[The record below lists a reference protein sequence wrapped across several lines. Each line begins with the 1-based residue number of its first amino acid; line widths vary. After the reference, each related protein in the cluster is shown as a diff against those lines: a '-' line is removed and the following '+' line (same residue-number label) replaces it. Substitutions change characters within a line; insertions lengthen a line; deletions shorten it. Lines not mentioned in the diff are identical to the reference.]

1 MARLATTIE
10 AILYLKAQALSLAE
24 IAELAGCD
32 RDDAEEGLLELMAD
46 YAHRETAL
54 EVAETSNGYSL
65 QLRED
70 FQNLVQNLIPADIGK
85 GALRTLA
92 VIALKGPI
100 IQTDLINLRGS
111 TAYDHVRDLV
121 EQGFVRKRR
130 RSDGRSYWLQVTDKF
145 NQYFQLNQLPGNI
158 DQFLGQASNITKAPS
173 PAAGEAADRAELAL
187 AAAAAP
193 DSDDLV
199 AAADAEPDAVEV
211 VGTLSD
217 AILERQEQD
226 YDLEDGTEAVSSEN
240 RPSENR
246 PSENR
251 PSEVGVS
258 LEDELADI
266 NAIAVAG

>member
-10 AILYLKAQALSLAE
+10 AILYLKAQALTVAD

-32 RDDAEEGLLELMAD
+32 RDAAEEGLLELMAD
-46 YAHRETAL
+46 YAHRDTAL
-54 EVAETSNGYSL
+54 EVAETANGYSL

-100 IQTDLINLRGS
+100 IQTELINLRGS

-145 NQYFQLNQLPGNI
+145 HQYFQLNQLPGNL
-158 DQFLGQASNITKAPS
+158 DQLLGGQSASNTTKVQSAATAEDVADDGLPIGDTNEAIVPAP
-173 PAAGEAADRAELAL
+173 PET
-187 AAAAAP
+187 
-193 DSDDLV
+193 DD
-199 AAADAEPDAVEV
+199 DTIESEV

-217 AILERQEQD
+217 AVLEREEQL
-226 YDLEDGTEAVSSEN
+226 YEAEALEPA
-240 RPSENR
+240 
-246 PSENR
+246 
-251 PSEVGVS
+251 
-258 LEDELADI
+258 
-266 NAIAVAG
+266 AIAT